1 MLSKKVY
8 FLLSSALFLTSLVHA
23 DEQEVLEK
31 SISFFLELITSNS
44 LIFDRMNARKRN
56 GENGV
61 NVVLLAPKPLTIS
74 MIDPGLFVLVMVYPC
89 QCMIFSPA

>member
-1 MLSKKVY
+1 MDNEISTYFLKSVSLDMLSKKVY
-8 FLLSSALFLTSLVHA
+8 FLFSSALFLTSLVHA

-31 SISFFLELITSNS
+31 SISFLLELITSNS

-61 NVVLLAPKPLTIS
+61 NVALLAPKP
-74 MIDPGLFVLVMVYPC
+74 
-89 QCMIFSPA
+89 